1 MAIVSSLKKGYTGH
15 IFRMSLKLSTHKES
29 TLFILFS
36 LSILL
41 LGWLFF
47 VLALFNFF
55 VFPAILLCSLI
66 LGGVAIFFLGRLL
79 WFGIPTTK
87 ILVGI
92 LLLLVSINAFLT
104 TPTLLSG
111 RDQGAISEAAI
122 RLSQTSVV
130 AYQNTA
136 ITSFFDIY
144 GPGLALNFPGFAYTQ
159 DGFLIT
165 QFPLGYTSF
174 LAGFYSLLG
183 TPGLTIANNL
193 LLFCFLLT
201 LFHLL
206 KLFIEPSRALAGALL
221 AGLSFLPLY
230 FSQFTLTENLAVFLF
245 TFLGYSLI
253 RFIQKPS
260 FLHYIAIFLAV
271 TLLAFTRIE
280 GYAFLVLT
288 GIILLL
294 NKDARHLFRTYP
306 YKSLLIPGLAVFF
319 FFLRNFFIN
328 LPYYKTIGRALEK
341 MLGGFGSDVIAQNS
355 SSLGIFAGHLPV
367 GGVLILYGVLPLF
380 LVGTLGYLIIWR
392 SRVSL
397 ALIPLWIGLPT
408 LLYLFLP
415 NITLDHPWML
425 RRYYFTL
432 FPLFLIGTTIGFSL
446 LSKTTKHSALF
457 YYGLLTA
464 LLAFSVPAHLTVLP
478 VREDKNLL
486 PQIERF
492 ATGFSPQ
499 SLILIDRAVTG
510 SGYALPTGPL
520 TNFFDRQA
528 VYIFNPEDITK
539 LDFTRFSQVYLL
551 TPENELYRYTDT
563 LGERLIYKG
572 SYTFTRTGLEEQSLR
587 QNSGNFS
594 FPHKKVFETKNLLF
608 QLY

>member
-1 MAIVSSLKKGYTGH
+1 
-15 IFRMSLKLSTHKES
+15 MSFKLSTHKES
-29 TLFILFS
+29 TLFVLFG
-36 LSILL
+36 LAIIL

-55 VFPAILLCSLI
+55 VFPVILLGTI
-66 LGGVAIFFLGRLL
+66 IFGVTALVFLGRFF
-79 WFGIPTTK
+79 WFGAPIIK
-87 ILVGI
+87 ILLGS
-92 LLLLVSINAFLT
+92 LLVLVTVNAFFT

-111 RDQGAISEAAI
+111 RDQGSISEAAI
-122 RLSQTSVV
+122 RLSQTSVI
-130 AYQNTA
+130 AYKSTA
-136 ITSFFDIY
+136 VTAFFDIY

-165 QFPLGYTSF
+165 QFPLSYTSF
-174 LAGFYSLLG
+174 LAGFYSLFG
-183 TPGLTIANNL
+183 ITGLAIANNL

-201 LFHLL
+201 LFQILR
-206 KLFIEPSRALAGALL
+206 LFVSPTRAFAGTLL

-245 TFLGYSLI
+245 TFLSYSLL
-253 RFIQKPS
+253 RFIQRPT
-260 FLHYIAIFLAV
+260 FLHYIAIFLAS

-280 GYAFLVLT
+280 GYVFLLLV
-288 GIILLL
+288 GFILLW
-294 NKDARHLFRTYP
+294 NKDARQLFRTHP
-306 YKSLLIPGLAVFF
+306 YKTLLIPGLAALF

-328 LPYYKTIGRALEK
+328 LPYYKTIGRAFEK
-341 MLGGFGSDVIAQNS
+341 MLGGFGSDVLSQNS

-367 GGVLILYGVLPLF
+367 GGILILYGVLPLF

-392 SRVSL
+392 SKKYL
-397 ALIPLWIGLPT
+397 ALIPLAVGLPT
-408 LLYLFLP
+408 LIYLFLP

-432 FPLFLIGTTIGFSL
+432 FPIFVIGTTVGFSL
-446 LSKTTKHSALF
+446 LANTHKRSQVLFYSLIIALF
-457 YYGLLTA
+457 
-464 LLAFSVPAHLTVLP
+464 AFSLPASLTVLP

-486 PQIERF
+486 SQIERF
-492 ATGFSPQ
+492 STGFSPE
-499 SLILIDRAVTG
+499 SLVLIDRAVTG

-539 LDFTRFSQVYLL
+539 LDFTRFSQIYLL
-551 TPENELYRYTDT
+551 TPESELYRYTET

-587 QNSGNFS
+587 QNGGNFV
-594 FPHKKVFETKNLLF
+594 FPQKKTFETKNLLF
-608 QLY
+608 QVY